1 MKATKY
7 IKNGQEFIRFGR
19 IQIKI
24 ILGKTRQLKLTNLF
38 GGNKNLEQAINAAIF
53 DNSDYMLSFVYPS
66 LEKNLGEHF
75 AVVANEICGQATL
88 DELFPN

>member
-7 IKNGQEFIRFGR
+7 LKNGQEFIRFGR

-24 ILGKTRQLKLTNLF
+24 IHGKTRLFKLTNLF
-38 GGNKNLEQAINAAIF
+38 AGNKNLEQSINSAIF
-53 DNSDYMLSFVYPS
+53 DNSEYMLSFVYPS
-66 LEKNLGEHF
+66 LEKNLGDHF

-88 DELFPN
+88 NELFPK